1 MPWEKTVG
9 EARPAIT
16 ATNIAAIVF
25 FICLFSLIIF
35 FRCANEP
42 FARGFPCGRRS
53 GGAPGRRLI
62 NLARVGLWQTA
73 TESVNT
79 IFASRR
85 FQFHKGGQFF
95 I

>member
-35 FRCANEP
+35 FSCANEP

-62 NLARVGLWQTA
+62 NLARRDVA
-73 TESVNT
+73 TCPD
-79 IFASRR
+79 
-85 FQFHKGGQFF
+85 GGQDELSKSL
-95 I
+95 